1 MSAGGDDVLRVGIV
15 GCGGIARSHGRAYAA
30 DPRVELVAV
39 HDVDPSAAEAFAA
52 EVGARACSSV
62 ADLVA
67 QDVQLVSVCTPPG
80 THTDT
85 TVELLGL
92 GTSVLLEKPPTVNLA
107 DMDRIAQAESTSAG
121 AVFVVFQ
128 HRHGSGAK
136 RAHRL
141 LAEGTLGVPQVAVCE
156 TLWYRPDSYF
166 DPAWRG
172 NWAGEGGGPT
182 LGHGIHQID
191 LLLHLLGE
199 WRTVDARATRVA
211 RPVEFEDVSTAS
223 VTFASGA
230 VASVTTSLLSPRET
244 SRIRIDT
251 TGGTLEV
258 EHLYGYTDADWSW
271 YPLPDARTAAA
282 NGTTPVP
289 GSVPPAPRTRRTSG
303 PPRPGRTCR
312 RTTPRRS
319 TTSSATCSRAAR
331 TRRPWR
337 APVPRWSSSRRC
349 TPPPS
354 RARPSPA
361 RTSRATARSTTA
373 STAGCPPN
381 GSPPGCPGPETSVPP
396 STRTPAPPPRLDD
409 DRRGVSMSHS
419 RSQRPSVLARGRC
432 PR

>member
-1 MSAGGDDVLRVGIV
+1 VTGNPDVLRVAIV

-39 HDVDPSAAEAFAA
+39 HDVSPAAAQAFAD
-52 EVGARACSSV
+52 EVGATAINSL
-62 ADLVA
+62 ADLA
-67 QDVQLVSVCTPPG
+67 ALDVQLVSVCTPPG

-92 GTSVLLEKPPTVNLA
+92 GVCVLLEKPPTVNLA
-107 DMDRIAQAESTSAG
+107 DMDRIAQAEAVAPGS
-121 AVFVVFQ
+121 VFVVFQ

-141 LAEGTLGVPQVAVCE
+141 LADGSLGVPQVAVCE

-166 DPAWRG
+166 DPEWRG
-172 NWAGEGGGPT
+172 NWVGEGGGPT

-199 WRTVDARATRVA
+199 WSTVDAVAARVA

-223 VTFASGA
+223 VTFTSGA

-258 EHLYGYTDADWSW
+258 EHLYGYADADWSW

-282 NGTTPVP
+282 NGQDPGAGRRNADHDGSLQDVWTASAGEDVPSNHAAQIHDLVGDLLAGRPHPTT
-289 GSVPPAPRTRRTSG
+289 
-303 PPRPGRTCR
+303 
-312 RTTPRRS
+312 
-319 TTSSATCSRAAR
+319 RA
-331 TRRPWR
+331 
-337 APVPRWSSSRRC
+337 SSRPTMEFVTALYASSLEGGTVARADL
-349 TPPPS
+349 TPDRPFYRS
-354 RARPSPA
+354 LDGGLSAQRVSARLTRA
-361 RTSRATARSTTA
+361 
-373 STAGCPPN
+373 
-381 GSPPGCPGPETSVPP
+381 
-396 STRTPAPPPRLDD
+396 
-409 DRRGVSMSHS
+409 
-419 RSQRPSVLARGRC
+419 
-432 PR
+432 

>member
-1 MSAGGDDVLRVGIV
+1 MNPEGTDVLRVGIV

-30 DPRVELVAV
+30 DPRVDLVAV
-39 HDVDPSAAEAFAA
+39 HDVDPAAAEAFAT
-52 EVGARACSSV
+52 EVGARACTSLS
-62 ADLVA
+62 DLVA

-92 GTSVLLEKPPTVNLA
+92 GASVLLEKPPTVNLA
-107 DMDRIAQAESTSAG
+107 DMDRIAQAEATSPG

-128 HRHGSGAK
+128 HRHGSGAQ

-199 WRTVDARATRVA
+199 WRTVDARASRVA

-251 TGGTLEV
+251 TAGTLEV
-258 EHLYGYTDADWSW
+258 EHLYGYSDADWSW
-271 YPLPDARTAAA
+271 FPLPDARTAAA
-282 NGTTPVP
+282 NGTDP
-289 GSVPPAPRTRRTSG
+289 GADR
-303 PPRPGRTCR
+303 RPG
-312 RTTPRRS
+312 
-319 TTSSATCSRAAR
+319 ATCAGTDVWTASAGEDVPSNHAAQIHDLVGDLLAGRPHPTTLASTRPTMEFVTALYASSLEGETVARADLTPDRGFYHRLDGGLPADRVTARMSRA
-331 TRRPWR
+331 
-337 APVPRWSSSRRC
+337 
-349 TPPPS
+349 
-354 RARPSPA
+354 
-361 RTSRATARSTTA
+361 
-373 STAGCPPN
+373 
-381 GSPPGCPGPETSVPP
+381 
-396 STRTPAPPPRLDD
+396 
-409 DRRGVSMSHS
+409 
-419 RSQRPSVLARGRC
+419 
-432 PR
+432 

>member
-1 MSAGGDDVLRVGIV
+1 MSAGGNDVLRVGIV

-39 HDVDPSAAEAFAA
+39 HDVDPSAAETFAA

-282 NGTTPVP
+282 NGTDP
-289 GSVPPAPRTRRTSG
+289 GAG
-303 PPRPGRTCR
+303 Q
-312 RTTPRRS
+312 RS
-319 TTSSATCSRAAR
+319 TGASDATDVWAASAGQDVPSNHAAQIHDLVGDLLAGRPHPTTLASTRPTMEFVTALYASSLEGETVAREDLTSDRAFYHRLDGGLPAERVSARMSRA
-331 TRRPWR
+331 
-337 APVPRWSSSRRC
+337 
-349 TPPPS
+349 
-354 RARPSPA
+354 
-361 RTSRATARSTTA
+361 
-373 STAGCPPN
+373 
-381 GSPPGCPGPETSVPP
+381 
-396 STRTPAPPPRLDD
+396 
-409 DRRGVSMSHS
+409 
-419 RSQRPSVLARGRC
+419 
-432 PR
+432 